1 MGSVAVVVM
10 VMACNFEESR
20 QRAPSTCDKVRGF
33 GRWTMTHS
41 IIQRLWIMEPWTTE
55 KKENESLEGWIVLL
69 LFVWCG
75 IFSQVAGPWNAQILI
90 FWSSIRT
97 ACHYC
102 ILSLCAFWCILQLRG
117 SGNGKPEVPACE
129 DQVAA
134 RELLA
139 LIRSPVISALFY
151 TMTLDAFPV
160 QCASKVYQRQKR
172 VRDLRGI
179 ISMGIPSE
187 ILQY

>member
-1 MGSVAVVVM
+1 MGSVVVM
-10 VMACNFEESR
+10 VMACNFEGSR
-20 QRAPSTCDKVRGF
+20 QRAPSTSDKVRGS

-41 IIQRLWIMEPWTTE
+41 IIQRLWIMEPWTAE
-55 KKENESLEGWIVLL
+55 KRRKWVSRLKAKSSCFC
-69 LFVWCG
+69 LFDVE
-75 IFSQVAGPWNAQILI
+75 FFHQVAGPWNAQILI

-102 ILSLCAFWCILQLRG
+102 ILSLFAFWCILQLRG

-139 LIRSPVISALFY
+139 LIRSPIMSA
-151 TMTLDAFPV
+151 
-160 QCASKVYQRQKR
+160 
-172 VRDLRGI
+172 
-179 ISMGIPSE
+179 
-187 ILQY
+187 